1 MIRVLYCRLQIA
13 WHTVL
18 LHLWQA
24 VINLCTWLEEVIDH

>member
-1 MIRVLYCRLQIA
+1 MIETLFYRLQIA

-24 VINLCTWLEEVIDH
+24 VIDLFGEV